1 VETEESQALIGFV
14 KAHHRALKN
23 LSAAV
28 ENEFCSIILTSL
40 DGQPISSSERLLLAA
55 TARSANSGM
64 TWNRKRTTL
73 SDWGA
78 APTLIEPVTGKL
90 TLRNMAP
97 LQRIEIL
104 PLDGAGKPAGQPQ
117 AGRNVDGDFTFELA
131 AELATT
137 WYLIRIRR

>member
-1 VETEESQALIGFV
+1 
-14 KAHHRALKN
+14 
-23 LSAAV
+23 
-28 ENEFCSIILTSL
+28 
-40 DGQPISSSERLLLAA
+40 
-55 TARSANSGM
+55 M